1 MASLVLTDSSQLTSD
16 SQHLDL
22 EVRQSELLFR
32 VQYILEVQDA
42 SDSGVP
48 PAGSCGKLFYQLDFG
63 KVPGVHITSLS
74 SVDAPNMDRFL
85 LLLDTLALMA
95 TVASAEIEFEGS
107 YCSLPASSGVC
118 MRESQ
123 CTTLGTYARKTCSGQ
138 YSYPV
143 ICCPDGS
150 GPTGQYCTCTDSP
163 PPNANPD
170 YELIP
175 GLGYYSLHLTSKTW
189 LKAKRTCAEQG
200 AHLAIINSKRELM
213 ALQGIFQLHPKIR
226 EGWQN
231 DLAYVGFH
239 DLYSEGEY
247 VTILGEPLAST
258 GYSTFANGEPT
269 DDRNG
274 TTGEDCGCIPRFG
287 ELNDVGCNELLP
299 FFCEQEL
306 ILPPQ

>member
-1 MASLVLTDSSQLTSD
+1 
-16 SQHLDL
+16 
-22 EVRQSELLFR
+22 
-32 VQYILEVQDA
+32 
-42 SDSGVP
+42 
-48 PAGSCGKLFYQLDFG
+48 
-63 KVPGVHITSLS
+63 
-74 SVDAPNMDRFL
+74 
-85 LLLDTLALMA
+85 
-95 TVASAEIEFEGS
+95 
-107 YCSLPASSGVC
+107 
-118 MRESQ
+118 
-123 CTTLGTYARKTCSGQ
+123 
-138 YSYPV
+138 
-143 ICCPDGS
+143 
-150 GPTGQYCTCTDSP
+150 P
-163 PPNANPD
+163 PPNANSD

-175 GLGYYSLHLTSKTW
+175 GMGYYSLHLTSKTW
-189 LKAKRTCAEQG
+189 LKAKRTCAEEG
-200 AHLAIINSKRELM
+200 THLAIINSERELK

-247 VTILGEPLAST
+247 ESLWQVLDTAHLAS
-258 GYSTFANGEPT
+258 GEPT